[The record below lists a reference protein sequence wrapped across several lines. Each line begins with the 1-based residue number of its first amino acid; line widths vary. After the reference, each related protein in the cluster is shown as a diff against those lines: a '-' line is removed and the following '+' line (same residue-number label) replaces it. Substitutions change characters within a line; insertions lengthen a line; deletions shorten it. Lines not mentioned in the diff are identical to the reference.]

1 MNGKWESN
9 CPSANCVSIPR
20 LSFLRNRRELL
31 IITTS
36 TANGDNAI
44 VGEIERT
51 DAAPAEPSVEITHE
65 EIAQTSETAVQSNAS
80 ATNEIETDG
89 DNVAQESEVDAT
101 EVDAAEVDAAEVV
114 PQQKRRRKGKHY
126 EEDTTIDEAY
136 ASQLD
141 LSCVGGTAISA
152 PSIDNAI
159 ISKYNRWVDA
169 LNESHVRL

>member
-1 MNGKWESN
+1 M
-9 CPSANCVSIPR
+9 
-20 LSFLRNRRELL
+20 
-31 IITTS
+31 
-36 TANGDNAI
+36 NGDNAI

-51 DAAPAEPSVEITHE
+51 DAAPAEPTVEITHE
-65 EIAQTSETAVQSNAS
+65 EIAQTSETVVQSNAS

-101 EVDAAEVDAAEVV
+101 EVV

-159 ISKYNRWVDA
+159 ISKYSR
-169 LNESHVRL
+169 

>member
-1 MNGKWESN
+1 M
-9 CPSANCVSIPR
+9 
-20 LSFLRNRRELL
+20 

-101 EVDAAEVDAAEVV
+101 EVDAAEVV

-159 ISKYNRWVDA
+159 ISKYNR
-169 LNESHVRL
+169 